1 MGAGV
6 SITTSREERDQA
18 ADRLAAKSDEQLR
31 DELAYWSVALQD
43 HKDRWLA
50 LTDERHQVADL
61 MLEAQA
67 WTGLVT
73 EQLQARKR
81 RRGVS

>member
-1 MGAGV
+1 M
-6 SITTSREERDQA
+6 SITTSREEREQA
-18 ADRLAAKSDEQLR
+18 AERLAAKSDEQLR
-31 DELAYWSVALQD
+31 DELAYWSVALAD

-50 LTDERHQVADL
+50 LAEERDQVGDL

-73 EQLQARKR
+73 EQLQARRPKR
-81 RRGVS
+81 GGPA